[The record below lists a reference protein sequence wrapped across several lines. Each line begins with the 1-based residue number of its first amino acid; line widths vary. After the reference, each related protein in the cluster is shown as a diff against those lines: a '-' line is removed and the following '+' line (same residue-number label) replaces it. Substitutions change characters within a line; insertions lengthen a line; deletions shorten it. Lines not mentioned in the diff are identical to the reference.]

1 MKMNVRSLIFIAI
14 VLVFFTTSPISGY
27 SDNAVSR
34 YSIGLALT
42 GSGNYTGALHAF
54 DEAILLEPHYFEAWN
69 GKADA
74 LNRAK
79 KYQDALAACDQ
90 ALAINP
96 KFVQGWINRGYILY
110 NLGRYEDEL
119 KAYDNAIEID
129 ATSADAW
136 FNRGYA
142 LAALGRYDD
151 AIQAFDRVAE
161 INPGYPN
168 LQANRRIVEDNRDAS
183 KPVIV
188 KLAPWLLL
196 FFIII
201 GGVGWLV
208 YKKRERR

>member
-14 VLVFFTTSPISGY
+14 VLVIFTTSPIRGY

-34 YSIGLALT
+34 YSTGLALT
-42 GSGNYTGALHAF
+42 HSDNNFDAIQAF

-96 KFVQGWINRGYILY
+96 GYIQGWINRGYILY

-119 KAYDNAIEID
+119 KAYDNAKEID

-151 AIQAFDRVAE
+151 AIQAFDHVAK

-168 LQANRRIVEDNRDAS
+168 LQANRRIVENNRDAS

-188 KLAPWLLL
+188 KLAPWLVVFL
-196 FFIII
+196 III
-201 GGVGWLV
+201 GAVGWLI
-208 YKKRERR
+208 YKKRKRR

>member
-1 MKMNVRSLIFIAI
+1 MKMNVRSLVFIAI
-14 VLVFFTTSPISGY
+14 ALVIFTTSPIRGY
-27 SDNAVSR
+27 SDNAVSL
-34 YSIGLALT
+34 YSTGLALT
-42 GSGNYTGALHAF
+42 GSGNNIDAIQAF
-54 DEAILLEPHYFEAWN
+54 EEAILLEPHYFEAWN

-74 LNRAK
+74 LNREK

-96 KFVQGWINRGYILY
+96 EYVQGWINRGYILY

-119 KAYDNAIEID
+119 EAYDNAIEID

-151 AIQAFDRVAE
+151 SILAFDRVAQ

-168 LQANRRIVEDNRDAS
+168 LQANRRIVEINCDAS
-183 KPVIV
+183 RPLIV
-188 KLAPWLLL
+188 KSAPWLVL

-201 GGVGWLV
+201 GSVGWWI
-208 YKKRERR
+208 YKKGKRR